1 MRFILII
8 IGTVLAVLFIAKIIS
23 GKKFESMVSGL
34 DSGSFPM
41 NQLYIVGLSWSQKGI
56 LKLKGKKAAD
66 LKMYAALLYEQQ
78 YADYYAN
85 IAWAEAITFAHLFLT
100 ISFLLAAIA
109 FGSAALILLAGVF
122 LSVLLVVF
130 SLENM
135 KNELSKRAA
144 ECEAQLPEVVSTM
157 AILVNSGMIL
167 KEAWNTVANRGEG
180 TFYNLMRRASENMK
194 NGYTDVDAIFL
205 FGKESNSS
213 EIKKFTSA
221 LIQNLERGGAEL
233 SIFLMNQSS
242 ELWNAKRQLLLQKGE
257 KASGKLLAPIAI
269 IFIGIM
275 IIVMTAAF
283 AGPLF

>member
-8 IGTVLAVLFIAKIIS
+8 IGTVLVVLFIAKIIS
-23 GKKFESMVSGL
+23 GKKFESMVSEL

-56 LKLKGKKAAD
+56 LKLKWKKAAD

-242 ELWNAKRQLLLQKGE
+242 ELWNAKKQLLLQKGE